1 MHMAL
6 KRNVGLRGLTY
17 AGGGPMLAW
26 VLHRISGL
34 GIIIFVSI
42 HVLAGFSTHVVGSA
56 WGDPVNRV
64 YESLPFQIFILFCV
78 LYHALN
84 GLRIVLLDFW
94 PRMLEHQRLAIYLQW
109 AIFIPVFGL
118 SVFLM
123 IRSALASG

>member
-1 MHMAL
+1 MTL

-56 WGDPVNRV
+56 WGDPVNRI
-64 YESLPFQIFILFCV
+64 YESLPFQIFIFFCV

-109 AIFIPVFGL
+109 AIFIPIFGL